1 MILVEVLEA
10 IFKLGLP
17 VLVLSWL
24 LIHRQYQ
31 TGEIAAD
38 ADRQTVKS
46 SLKKIRKAWRK
57 DKKGRYNLIENKW
70 MRFGGGFYGITAL
83 TTFILIELG
92 EAVDFVVNISGVGKL
107 LEDGLLNF
115 VVNLLVNQ
123 FQNFIAAIIWFA
135 YWGDDDRSIVVWIAV
150 PYASYLLGLNLASRT
165 QAIAPRSL
173 GFWIKEIRDK
183 FHSDS

>member
-1 MILVEVLEA
+1 MIYFEVLEA

-17 VLVLSWL
+17 VLVMSWL

-57 DKKGRYNLIENKW
+57 DKKNRYNLIENKW
-70 MRFGGGFYGITAL
+70 MRFGGGFYGVTAL
-83 TTFILIELG
+83 VTFILIELG
-92 EAVDFVVNISGVGKL
+92 EVVEFVLNISSVASL
-107 LEDGLLNF
+107 LQDGLISFL
-115 VVNLLVNQ
+115 VGMLVNQ

-135 YWGDDDRSIVVWIAV
+135 YWADDDRSILIWIAV
-150 PYASYLLGLNLASRT
+150 PYASYLLGFNLAART
-165 QAIAPRSL
+165 QAIALKSLARWIREPR
-173 GFWIKEIRDK
+173 E
-183 FHSDS
+183 